1 MGLVA
6 FAALAMMPT
15 IASADRRG
23 RDRDEDD
30 DDEDDKADQ
39 AAAARARASGE
50 IRPLTEIIDDVQK
63 AHPGEIVAIEL
74 DRDHGKWIY
83 EVKLV
88 EPGGRLVEVYVDAR
102 DKTILKI
109 EGK

>member
-6 FAALAMMPT
+6 FAALAMIPT

-23 RDRDEDD
+23 RHRDE
-30 DDEDDKADQ
+30 DEDDKADQ